1 MCYVLIIYHKSL
13 FCVFSV
19 AKWQLCRGS
28 NEIKIVAEYYMNTTK
43 QYNQYV
49 IYKESIITIYLIRTL
64 LITMNWILKLKPQ
77 C

>member
-1 MCYVLIIYHKSL
+1 M
-13 FCVFSV
+13 FFSV
-19 AKWQLCRGS
+19 AKWQLCRSG

-64 LITMNWILKLKPQ
+64 LITMNWILNVNAVVDSPQ
-77 C
+77 K